1 LQGDSE
7 ACSAAGS
14 VLGEFAK
21 ILIGGEGMTLGASPR
36 PRGTLSWAGTI
47 WRGPCRAAEI
57 IYQGRIEL
65 PRLARLL
72 ALSYLTSLGLILIPP
87 LQDPDLIAR
96 LVLAAQSMHVAV
108 FFVSGTLIALLTLI
122 IRQPHFRTP
131 TTPRPTISSATLTAL
146 MAQMSHELRT
156 PLNAVIGFADI
167 MQHQLLGPL
176 GNQRYQDYV
185 RHIGESGG
193 QLLKSAEE
201 ALAITNL
208 MGASSSL
215 HSDPID
221 LANLVRKAWNCTG
234 SMVDNDNSL
243 RLTCAGNVEIT
254 GDDSALCHAFVSLLG
269 DSRMRGEITDVTIEQ
284 VGHGAQLTIS
294 PLPAPKSDA
303 HGSTNKLGRT
313 IAQVLLELQGA
324 SLDYKPTGDG
334 RFIAVAV
341 FAPADRRRQV

>member
-1 LQGDSE
+1 
-7 ACSAAGS
+7 
-14 VLGEFAK
+14 
-21 ILIGGEGMTLGASPR
+21 M
-36 PRGTLSWAGTI
+36 I
-47 WRGPCRAAEI
+47 WRGHCRAAEI
-57 IYQGRIEL
+57 IYQGRVEL

-96 LVLAAQSMHVAV
+96 PVLAAQTMHVAV

-122 IRQPHFRTP
+122 VRQPQFRTP
-131 TTPRPTISSATLTAL
+131 TTTRPTISSATLTAL

-167 MQHQLLGPL
+167 MQRQLLGPL

-201 ALAITNL
+201 ALTITNL

-221 LANLVRKAWNCTG
+221 LANLIRKAWNRTG
-234 SMVDNDNSL
+234 PMVHNDNSL
-243 RLTCAGNVEIT
+243 RLSCAGNVEIS

-269 DSRMRGEITDVTIEQ
+269 DWRMRGEIIDVTIEQ
-284 VGHGAQLTIS
+284 VGHSTQLTIS
-294 PLPAPKSDA
+294 ALPGPKSDA
-303 HGSTNKLGRT
+303 HETTNNFGRA
-313 IAQVLLELQGA
+313 IAQVLLELHGA
-324 SLDYKPTGDG
+324 SLDYKPAGNG
-334 RFIAVAV
+334 GFIAVAL
-341 FAPADRRRQV
+341 FAPTDRKR